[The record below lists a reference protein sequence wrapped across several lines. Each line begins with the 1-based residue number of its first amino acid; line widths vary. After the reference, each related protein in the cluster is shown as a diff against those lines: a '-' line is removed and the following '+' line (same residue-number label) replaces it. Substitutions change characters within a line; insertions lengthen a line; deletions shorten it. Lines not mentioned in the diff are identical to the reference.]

1 MAFHLVPLACGRG
14 TNFFQGVRK
23 RMFFF
28 FVFGVGYED
37 DEFIYK
43 FEIRG
48 FSFIVLSVLFLF
60 PFTS

>member
-1 MAFHLVPLACGRG
+1 MHD
-14 TNFFQGVRK
+14 
-23 RMFFF
+23 
-28 FVFGVGYED
+28 FVFGIFGVGYED
-37 DEFIYK
+37 DEYIYIYK

>member
-1 MAFHLVPLACGRG
+1 MHD
-14 TNFFQGVRK
+14 
-23 RMFFF
+23 
-28 FVFGVGYED
+28 FVFGIFGVGYED
-37 DEFIYK
+37 DEYIYK